1 MRENVVDILHACPL
15 FSRVPPTGF
24 ARLVAMARL
33 KRFEKGTL
41 IFRDGDEC
49 PGVFVVGSGS
59 VRIFKTGSGGKEHVL
74 HLVGPGQTFAEM
86 AAIGGFPL
94 PAAAEALAETTC
106 VLLPTEPFRRAL
118 REEHA
123 LCLGMM
129 TGMAFWVRQLVG
141 LLEDIVLRD
150 AAGRL
155 ARFLLQAPT
164 DPQGRTIL
172 PGLKRYVASHLNL
185 TSETFSRILR
195 RLLDAGLVAEHDDT
209 HLELLDR
216 DALGQLAEG
225 LYPRI

>member
-15 FSRVPPTGF
+15 FARVPPSGF

-41 IFRDGDEC
+41 IFRDGNEC
-49 PGVFVVGSGS
+49 PGVYIVGSGS
-59 VRIFKTGSGGKEHVL
+59 VRVFKTGSGGKEHVL
-74 HLVGPGQTFAEM
+74 HLVGPRQTFAEV
-86 AAIGGFPL
+86 AAIGGFPM
-94 PAAAEALAETTC
+94 PASAESVADTTC
-106 VLLPTEPFRRAL
+106 VLLPLEPFGRAL
-118 REEHA
+118 REDHA

-129 TGMAFWVRQLVG
+129 TGMALWVRQLVG

-164 DPQGRTIL
+164 NPQGRTVL
-172 PGLKRYVASHLNL
+172 PGLKRHVASHLNL

-195 RLLDAGLVAEHDDT
+195 RLLDARLIAEHDDT
-209 HLELLDR
+209 HIELLDR
-216 DALGQLAEG
+216 EALDRLAKG
-225 LYPRI
+225 MYPRL

>member
-1 MRENVVDILHACPL
+1 MAENVVDILHACPL
-15 FSRVPPTGF
+15 FARVPAPGF

-49 PGVFVVGSGS
+49 PGVYVVGSGS
-59 VRIFKTGSGGKEHVL
+59 VRVFKTGTGGKEHVL
-74 HLVGPGQTFAEM
+74 HLVGPRETFAEV
-86 AAIGGFPL
+86 AAIGGFPM
-94 PAAAEALAETTC
+94 PAAAEAVADTTC
-106 VLLPTEPFRRAL
+106 VLLPFDVFRRAL
-118 REEHA
+118 QEEHA

-129 TGMAFWVRQLVG
+129 TGMTLWVRQLVG

-155 ARFLLQAPT
+155 ARFLLEAPT
-164 DPQGRTIL
+164 DPEGRTVL
-172 PGLKRYVASHLNL
+172 PGLKRHVASHLNL

-195 RLLDAGLVAEHDDT
+195 RLLDARLVAEHDDT

-216 DALGQLAEG
+216 EALGQLAKG
-225 LYPRI
+225 LYPRL